1 MDQLEELEQLEL
13 NSDIEIEPSVNT
25 AAKSAKDKNS
35 LLMTAYQLSRPTAMD
50 QYVDGQNY
58 SRSSINIKDENTQ
71 RQEQNDSSILPQ
83 IPQSP
88 KLIVIESVLKLDTE
102 ERNRKVVP

>member
-25 AAKSAKDKNS
+25 AAKSAIDKNS

-50 QYVDGQNY
+50 QYVDG
-58 SRSSINIKDENTQ
+58 
-71 RQEQNDSSILPQ
+71 
-83 IPQSP
+83 
-88 KLIVIESVLKLDTE
+88 
-102 ERNRKVVP
+102 

>member
-50 QYVDGQNY
+50 QYVDG
-58 SRSSINIKDENTQ
+58 
-71 RQEQNDSSILPQ
+71 
-83 IPQSP
+83 
-88 KLIVIESVLKLDTE
+88 
-102 ERNRKVVP
+102 